1 MKFILDVVIPV
12 SMPTQHLGEMQT
24 HLSKFGQGIRINY
37 VLDYR
42 HESVIL
48 DTPNFVDQSNK
59 RFFQGH
65 FGSPGRARNYAIEHS
80 DAPFI
85 CFWDVDDIPVATEA
99 LCFVKELMNSKRD
112 IGIGNWAYV
121 DKPDIR
127 QGISPYKVGTSPGIW
142 RFFFSRQFMDSVRF
156 TDFKWGEDQLFLGE
170 IFAKD
175 PRFLTTEQIVYRY
188 AKHVPG
194 ALTTKNENVLDL
206 VEVTKQ
212 AIPILRSIIGVARV
226 CFEIMIWRQIY
237 TTFKFGGIRLGL
249 TSFCVTLARSH
260 FRILTLGPVSHFLK
274 RGRSNGEFKS
284 F

>member
-12 SMPTQHLGEMQT
+12 SMPTQHLGEMHN
-24 HLSKFGQGIRINY
+24 HLSKLDQEIRINY

-42 HESVIL
+42 HKSVIL
-48 DTPNFVDQSNK
+48 DTPNFVDYPNE

-65 FGSPGRARNYAIEHS
+65 FGSPGRARNYAIEYS
-80 DAPFI
+80 DSPFI
-85 CFWDVDDIPVATEA
+85 CFWDVDDIPLATEA
-99 LCFVKELMNSKRD
+99 FCFVKELMNSKRD

-121 DKPDIR
+121 DKPNIG

-142 RFFFSRQFMDSVRF
+142 RFFFSRQFIDSVRF
-156 TDFKWGEDQLFLGE
+156 SDFKWGEDQLFLGE
-170 IFAKD
+170 IFAKH
-175 PRFLTTEQIVYRY
+175 PRVLTTEQIVYRY

-212 AIPILRSIIGVARV
+212 AIPILHSISGVARG
-226 CFEIMIWRQIY
+226 CFKIMIWRQIY

-249 TSFCVTLARSH
+249 ISFCVTLARSN

-274 RGRSNGEFKS
+274 RGRSNSEFKS